1 MKLALRLC
9 ALWLA
14 AMAPVAVAM
23 PTQALG
29 ATDQGRQILVMLR
42 MPPEHY
48 RPGSAYSGSYGSAV
62 AQGTRQRMAERIAKR
77 HGLTLVQNWPMPLLG
92 VDCFVM
98 ILPADVS
105 PEAAIAQLSR
115 DKGVAWSQPL
125 QLYHAQAATT
135 GDPLMAAQPAAAQ
148 WHLAELHRVATGRGV
163 SIAVIDSRIDTKH
176 PDLNGQVVL
185 TQDFVG
191 GRGTAPEL
199 HGTAVAGVIA
209 AREGNG
215 AGIAGVAPRARLMGL
230 RACWQQTSATTLCD
244 TLSLAK
250 ALHFAI
256 DRRARVINLSLSG
269 PHDLLLGRL
278 VEAGL
283 ARGEAVVAAFDSA
296 APGGGF
302 PASQPGV
309 IAVANDGTAGLP
321 ARIYLAPGRDIP
333 TTAPGG
339 GWTLVDGTSY
349 AAAHVSGLLALMNER
364 GAAGPGALIR
374 TRGGSLDACA
384 SLATAS
390 HSCSCECGSGRR
402 LATDDRR

>member
-1 MKLALRLC
+1 
-9 ALWLA
+9 
-14 AMAPVAVAM
+14 
-23 PTQALG
+23 
-29 ATDQGRQILVMLR
+29 
-42 MPPEHY
+42 
-48 RPGSAYSGSYGSAV
+48 
-62 AQGTRQRMAERIAKR
+62 
-77 HGLTLVQNWPMPLLG
+77 
-92 VDCFVM
+92 
-98 ILPADVS
+98 
-105 PEAAIAQLSR
+105 LSR

-135 GDPLMAAQPAAAQ
+135 GDPLVAAQPAAAQ